1 LVDGKHRY
9 DVDEKV
15 NQVSAM
21 DDDKELRQRLNQ
33 LEQDLRG
40 RALHTQKA
48 AIDELATLPGSLAV
62 PILAQL
68 LQSTDFLQRRVAAMG
83 LKKHQ
88 TEEAFQLLAKAL
100 AEEQDTSV
108 VAEVADC
115 IFEFGPR
122 AIPLLLEAFRP
133 TGRWL
138 LRHTIIAVFLDGNC
152 YPELLI
158 VAQLALADTVQSVQE
173 VAIMGLGQLLQSPL
187 QQSALELLEALC
199 ADPEWQK
206 RMWAA
211 SALKNLQN
219 SDTKVLI
226 AQLQK
231 DEHFKVVAVALAVA
245 DHWASS

>member
-1 LVDGKHRY
+1 
-9 DVDEKV
+9 
-15 NQVSAM
+15 M
-21 DDDKELRQRLNQ
+21 DDGNELQQRLTQ

-40 RALHTQKA
+40 RALHTQKL

-62 PILAQL
+62 PILAKL

-133 TGRWL
+133 PGRWL
-138 LRHTIIAVFLDGNC
+138 LRHTVIAVFLDGHC
-152 YPELLI
+152 YPELLA
-158 VAQLALADTVQSVQE
+158 VARLALADTVQSVQE
-173 VAIMGLGQLLQSPL
+173 VATMGLGQLLQSPL
-187 QQSALELLEALC
+187 QPEALELLEALC
-199 ADPEWQK
+199 KDSEWQK

-219 SDTKVLI
+219 PDTKVLI
-226 AQLQK
+226 AQLQQ

-245 DHWASS
+245 DRWASS

>member
-1 LVDGKHRY
+1 
-9 DVDEKV
+9 
-15 NQVSAM
+15 M
-21 DDDKELRQRLNQ
+21 DDHNELQQRLTQ

-40 RALHTQKA
+40 RALHIQKA
-48 AIDELATLPGSLAV
+48 AIDELATLPGSFVVPMLAR
-62 PILAQL
+62 L
-68 LQSTDFLQRRVAAMG
+68 LQSTDFLHRRVAAMG

-122 AIPLLLEAFRP
+122 AIPLLLEAFQP

-138 LRHTIIAVFLDGNC
+138 LRHTIIAVFLDSQC
-152 YPELLI
+152 DSELLA
-158 VAQLALADTVQSVQE
+158 VARLALADTVQSVQE
-173 VAIMGLGQLLQSPL
+173 VAIMGLGQLLQSPV
-187 QQSALELLEALC
+187 QRSALELLAALC
-199 ADPEWQK
+199 TDPEWQK

-226 AQLQK
+226 AQLQQDK
-231 DEHFKVVAVALAVA
+231 HFKVVAVALAVA